1 MSCNSLQWKR
11 NKQKKNTH
19 THILSHSVV
28 SDSLRPHGLQH
39 AGSSVYGDSPSK
51 NTRVGCPALLQG
63 IFPTQ
68 GLNPVLPHCR
78 WILYH
83 LSHHR
88 SASAHIYI
96 SESLCYISETNT
108 LLFINYTSFFRKRRN
123 KENLEKWKQ
132 PPAPV
137 HITPWKYDFTAP
149 PTRSEVCSS
158 IS

>member
-1 MSCNSLQWKR
+1 MSCNNLQWKR
-11 NKQKKNTH
+11 NKQKKNKH
-19 THILSHSVV
+19 THILSRSVM

-39 AGSSVYGDSPSK
+39 AGSSVHGDSPSK

-88 SASAHIYI
+88 SPSAHTHTHTHTHTHIYIYRYIYI

-108 LLFINYTSFFRKRRN
+108 LLFINYTSFLKKRRN
-123 KENLEKWKQ
+123 K
-132 PPAPV
+132 
-137 HITPWKYDFTAP
+137 
-149 PTRSEVCSS
+149 
-158 IS
+158 

>member
-83 LSHHR
+83 ISHHR
-88 SASAHIYI
+88 SPSAHIYI
-96 SESLCYISETNT
+96 YLNHFAIYLKLTHYCSSTILH
-108 LLFINYTSFFRKRRN
+108 F
-123 KENLEKWKQ
+123 LEKEEIKNTWKNGSNHLLQ
-132 PPAPV
+132 Y
-137 HITPWKYDFTAP
+137 T
-149 PTRSEVCSS
+149 
-158 IS
+158 